1 MLTVSVAELPGPI
14 GFGSTEQ
21 RGLSAGDGSTEQVKD
36 TELLNPCT
44 PATLNVDPADCPA
57 VTEAGVNGVA
67 DTEKS
72 AGNKELNVAVMV

>member
-1 MLTVSVAELPGPI
+1 MYS
-14 GFGSTEQ
+14 
-21 RGLSAGDGSTEQVKD
+21 
-36 TELLNPCT
+36 
-44 PATLNVDPADCPA
+44 ATLNVDPADCPA